1 MNVDKIVAKIVSA
14 YRDERDLMRAKIS
27 LGNQLAA
34 HVRRHCTNVQC
45 KGEACYKTK
54 RTLCKEDKALADAV
68 EKRIK
73 KTVLSGKWNKP
84 LKPELGELVEDL
96 AILIH
101 PVAGHLAVMH
111 KKTEVLMNTRRKE
124 IENLVSEL
132 PLGPWIEGICGLGL
146 FGVGQLIAEAG
157 RDISKYGSVRC
168 LWKRMGVGRTFID
181 GEWVN
186 QRRSK
191 NAEQA
196 LAHGYSP
203 QRRQVLYSIGDALI
217 KQQNLYREAYLEYKV
232 KHAAQHPEGKPGWHD
247 NHAQRLMVKD
257 LLKDFYVE
265 WAKCLEMKEAA

>member
-27 LGNQLAA
+27 LGNRLAS
-34 HVRRHCTNVQC
+34 HVRRHCTNVHC

-73 KTVLSGKWNKP
+73 QTALIKPKP
-84 LKPELGELVEDL
+84 LRPELGEMVEDL

-111 KKTEVLMNTRRKE
+111 KQTEILMNARRKE
-124 IENLVSEL
+124 IEGYVAEL

-157 RDISKYGSVRC
+157 RDLRSYGSVRC
-168 LWKRMGVGRTFID
+168 LWKRMGVGRTLIK

-186 QRRSK
+186 QKRDK
-191 NAEQA
+191 NAENA
-196 LAHGYSP
+196 LAHGYRP
-203 QRRQVLYSIGDALI
+203 DRRKALYSIGDALI
-217 KQQNLYREAYLEYKV
+217 KKQNIYRDSYLEYKA
-232 KHAAQHPEGKPGWHD
+232 KHAAQHPDGKPKWHD
-247 NHAQRLMVKD
+247 LHAQRLMVKD

-265 WAKCLEMKEAA
+265 WTKCLEMQEAA